1 MVATQLRH
9 VDDPDRLPQPPIPP
23 LCEAQPHLHATLPC
37 PRSFA
42 RAAICGGGRSGFALP
57 SSLARA
63 HSCVPLFRK
72 CSLAPPQRPIAPS
85 RPLSPQPRIGA
96 TLRRAP
102 LRGRALPPLPA
113 RPSLPPRPAA
123 NQRPAHRHRS
133 LSEHNQPP
141 LLRALPTASAPNR
154 QHAPASEPPT
164 ALRCAPSQ
172 TPWHSVSCEH
182 RGAEAGWHS
191 PAHPQPPARFPPP
204 ISRTPARP
212 LASAVPPQSRQRKQ
226 RPPRS
231 QATRHPLSQR
241 TPPAI
246 PPSAAPSDALPYA
259 LSPGWPPWSTLVAS
273 GCSFSVSM
281 RTNPTISSGT
291 TYRKMGTSA
300 SE

>member
-9 VDDPDRLPQPPIPP
+9 VDDPDRPPQSPIPP

-63 HSCVPLFRK
+63 HSRVPLFRK

-96 TLRRAP
+96 TLRRAPP

-141 LLRALPTASAPNR
+141 PPSRIANGQRSQPSTRPGFRTSHRPPARPVTNAVAFGQLRAQRCRSRLALPGASPTASALPAADLPNTGTPPR
-154 QHAPASEPPT
+154 KRRPASIAPAE
-164 ALRCAPSQ
+164 
-172 TPWHSVSCEH
+172 
-182 RGAEAGWHS
+182 
-191 PAHPQPPARFPPP
+191 
-204 ISRTPARP
+204 
-212 LASAVPPQSRQRKQ
+212 
-226 RPPRS
+226 
-231 QATRHPLSQR
+231 
-241 TPPAI
+241 
-246 PPSAAPSDALPYA
+246 AAPSPVAGDSTSSLPTNA
-259 LSPGWPPWSTLVAS
+259 PSHPTRHRPPPMPRPMRRRRNGHRGRRSWPTGAP
-273 GCSFSVSM
+273 
-281 RTNPTISSGT
+281 
-291 TYRKMGTSA
+291 SA
-300 SE
+300 

>member
-9 VDDPDRLPQPPIPP
+9 VDDPDRPPQSPIPP

-42 RAAICGGGRSGFALP
+42 RAAICGGGGRSGFALP

-63 HSCVPLFRK
+63 HSRVPLFRK

-102 LRGRALPPLPA
+102 LRGGALPPLPA

-141 LLRALPTASAPNR
+141 PPSRIANGQRSQPSTRPGFRTSHRPPARPVTNAVAFGQLRAQRCRSRLALPGASPTASALPAADLPNTGTPPR
-154 QHAPASEPPT
+154 KRRPASIAPAE
-164 ALRCAPSQ
+164 
-172 TPWHSVSCEH
+172 
-182 RGAEAGWHS
+182 
-191 PAHPQPPARFPPP
+191 
-204 ISRTPARP
+204 
-212 LASAVPPQSRQRKQ
+212 
-226 RPPRS
+226 
-231 QATRHPLSQR
+231 
-241 TPPAI
+241 
-246 PPSAAPSDALPYA
+246 AAPSPVAGDSTSSLPTNA
-259 LSPGWPPWSTLVAS
+259 PSHPTRHRPPPMPRPMRRRRNGHRGRRSWPTGAP
-273 GCSFSVSM
+273 
-281 RTNPTISSGT
+281 
-291 TYRKMGTSA
+291 SA
-300 SE
+300 

>member
-9 VDDPDRLPQPPIPP
+9 VDDPDRPPQSPIPP

-63 HSCVPLFRK
+63 HSRVPLFRK

-85 RPLSPQPRIGA
+85 RPLFPQPRIGA
-96 TLRRAP
+96 TLRRAPP

-141 LLRALPTASAPNR
+141 PPSRIANGQRSQPSTRPGFRTSHRPPARPVTNAVAFGQLRAQRCRSRLALPGASPTASALPAADLPNTGTPPR
-154 QHAPASEPPT
+154 KRRPASIAPAE
-164 ALRCAPSQ
+164 
-172 TPWHSVSCEH
+172 
-182 RGAEAGWHS
+182 
-191 PAHPQPPARFPPP
+191 
-204 ISRTPARP
+204 
-212 LASAVPPQSRQRKQ
+212 
-226 RPPRS
+226 
-231 QATRHPLSQR
+231 
-241 TPPAI
+241 
-246 PPSAAPSDALPYA
+246 AAPSPVAGDSTSSLPTNAPSHPTRHRPPPMPRPMRRRRDGRRGRRSWPADAP
-259 LSPGWPPWSTLVAS
+259 
-273 GCSFSVSM
+273 
-281 RTNPTISSGT
+281 
-291 TYRKMGTSA
+291 SA
-300 SE
+300 

>member
-1 MVATQLRH
+1 MWTIQTDCRNPLSPHYARLNRICMQLSLAHAHSR
-9 VDDPDRLPQPPIPP
+9 VPRSAGAIGLCIAVQP
-23 LCEAQPHLHATLPC
+23 CS
-37 PRSFA
+37 RSFA
-42 RAAICGGGRSGFALP
+42 CTAIP
-57 SSLARA
+57 
-63 HSCVPLFRK
+63 K
-72 CSLAPPQRPIAPS
+72 M
-85 RPLSPQPRIGA
+85 QPRPTSTSNRPEPSPPSPA
-96 TLRRAP
+96 ENRCYAAP
-102 LRGRALPPLPA
+102 LPQGRALPPLPA

-141 LLRALPTASAPNR
+141 PPSRIANGQRSQPSTRPGFRTSHRPPVRPVTNAVAFGQLRAQRCRSRLALP
-154 QHAPASEPPT
+154 PP
-164 ALRCAPSQ
+164 
-172 TPWHSVSCEH
+172 
-182 RGAEAGWHS
+182 

-212 LASAVPPQSRQRKQ
+212 LPQAPSRLDRTSSGGDAPGRK
-226 RPPRS
+226 RS
-231 QATRHPLSQR
+231 RRPLSQR

-259 LSPGWPPWSTLVAS
+259 LPPGWPPWSTLVAS

-281 RTNPTISSGT
+281 RTNPTISNGT